1 MYMYNNTPEEFH
13 FTESEVANLENIDS
27 TFRLCRTSFRL
38 CRTVFMKV
46 SRYLKLGVT
55 PLERIAAGLAQT
67 ARNTKQQVKSY
78 FMCTEI

>member
-1 MYMYNNTPEEFH
+1 MYIYNNTPEEFH

-46 SRYLKLGVT
+46 SR
-55 PLERIAAGLAQT
+55 PP
-67 ARNTKQQVKSY
+67 
-78 FMCTEI
+78 EIQNSK